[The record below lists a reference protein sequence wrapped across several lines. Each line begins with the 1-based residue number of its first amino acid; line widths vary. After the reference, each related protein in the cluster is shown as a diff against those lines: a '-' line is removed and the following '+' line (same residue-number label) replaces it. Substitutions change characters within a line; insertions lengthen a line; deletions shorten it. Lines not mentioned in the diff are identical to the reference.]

1 MSDVAITTGKKI
13 MAEILAPLAGKIVDV
28 LVTVGTAITEDDE
41 LIVIEALKMEN
52 LVYAS
57 GEGTVKEVR
66 VKKGDSVS
74 DGDVLLVIA

>member
-1 MSDVAITTGKKI
+1 MSGVAHITGKKI
-13 MAEILAPLAGKIVDV
+13 MAEILAPLTGKIVDV
-28 LVTVGTAITEDDE
+28 LVSVGTSITEDDE

-57 GEGTVKEVR
+57 GNGTVTEVR
-66 VKKGDSVS
+66 VKKGDSVK